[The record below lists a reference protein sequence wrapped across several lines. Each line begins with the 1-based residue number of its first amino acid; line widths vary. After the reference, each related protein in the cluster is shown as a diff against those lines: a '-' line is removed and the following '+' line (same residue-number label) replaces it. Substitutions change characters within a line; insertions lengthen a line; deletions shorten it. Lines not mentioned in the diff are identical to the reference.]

1 MQMQFGALAVEAMMG
16 YLSREHSEELLDSYC
31 KAALGHFVSTSK

>member
-1 MQMQFGALAVEAMMG
+1 VAVEAMMA
-16 YLSREHSEELLDSYC
+16 YLSRENSEDLLDSYC